1 MSSSEHED
9 VKRTIRA
16 LVGVIQSASQGGS
29 PVDHN
34 QVDHVRKVVRLL
46 SLSHEQVS
54 HMPLPLTLRTHRIAF
69 CLHRLP
75 QVDSTQCSSAEALL
89 PCKPTHTHACSVF
102 LRRRSLTCVSR
113 GACMQIDAMPA
124 GEREQVL
131 SIRQAAVQ
139 KMKMAQALHGSAY
152 GGGPGGRVSGS
163 SSQGGGS
170 SWGSPRFPASP
181 RSVGFGSPGAAAAAA
196 AMPPPP
202 KVGPRAC
209 FPRSEGAAASTAAE
223 VRTAAEVPSGAPP
236 VMGPP
241 QPMPPQPMPSQPMPS
256 QPMPSQPMPPQPM
269 PSHMPP
275 PSMPPPSMPPPSMPP
290 PSMPPPSMPPP
301 SMPPP
306 SWSQRRVQESMDV
319 N

>member
-1 MSSSEHED
+1 MQTHPH
-9 VKRTIRA
+9 A
-16 LVGVIQSASQGGS
+16 CMQ
-29 PVDHN
+29 
-34 QVDHVRKVVRLL
+34 RLL
-46 SLSHEQVS
+46 A
-54 HMPLPLTLRTHRIAF
+54 P
-69 CLHRLP
+69 P
-75 QVDSTQCSSAEALL
+75 QPHVCF
-89 PCKPTHTHACSVF
+89 AC
-102 LRRRSLTCVSR
+102 
-113 GACMQIDAMPA
+113 ACMQIDAMPA

-196 AMPPPP
+196 AAMPPPP

-223 VRTAAEVPSGAPP
+223 VRTAAEVPSGASP
-236 VMGPP
+236 VMG
-241 QPMPPQPMPSQPMPS
+241 PPQPMPSQPMPS